1 MTPSSGGRGGMATTR
16 EGTKKAG
23 GDFNAN
29 GTQLLPNLGQ
39 NDTQK
44 GINNSFIDFRN
55 DKPQG
60 NQTTSEILY
69 LKRLLFLKASLDNE
83 NTVNSLQVPLSEDRA
98 FTAPQGN

>member
-1 MTPSSGGRGGMATTR
+1 MRKT
-16 EGTKKAG
+16 G

-29 GTQLLPNLGQ
+29 GTQLLPTLGP

-44 GINNSFIDFRN
+44 GVNNSFMDF
-55 DKPQG
+55 KTQG

-69 LKRLLFLKASLDNE
+69 LKRLLFLKASLDNA

-98 FTAPQGN
+98 FTAPEAGMRHSSTRKKHMSMASG